1 MLTRPLCNSEPT
13 HHPPRGG
20 WFDSWI
26 DVTAAIAEGKRPA
39 TFRTRKLSPPA
50 PMVLHPRECGRV
62 GRRRTTTLLWGT
74 RFIGCPKVVPEVLSD
89 DVPIVAEPG
98 RSRLGRCHGRSRTR

>member
-62 GRRRTTTLLWGT
+62 GRRRTITTQLRAAPYQGRPSTAFGMSGLVPHEEGCT
-74 RFIGCPKVVPEVLSD
+74 RELSR
-89 DVPIVAEPG
+89 AERRPP
-98 RSRLGRCHGRSRTR
+98 